1 MATGIET
8 AGLILAAFPL
18 VISALEH
25 YENGFQVIREWIR
38 FKGEFAAFLNALIRQ
53 RIFFRQNIEELLGP
67 IVASEYEMS
76 VLLDNPGGK
85 AWADETLNAR
95 LRQRLPGKYE
105 YESYATTVSYILETL
120 HKLKDKLK
128 IVEDRPLWVE
138 HASSSGRLKL
148 EYEMKR
154 IMYTLSRKRRDKLMS
169 QLERHNNE
177 IQTLLGNSERLEP
190 MRKKRRS
197 PITRYFHQIRDQAHN
212 LHAALIHAWRCDES
226 PTHTAKLFLDKR
238 VRPDEDGGH
247 EIEDPTCITF
257 NVIFAHVGKGLA
269 NKSARDSASDWCA
282 AKIELMDIDPKA
294 EYKESPSPSKGDSRS
309 LADCT
314 SQHSSNVTSLGT
326 VSSGSGDRRVSFVTN
341 ITEPTT
347 VPSCDGAPEINDLC
361 STLGSRTSSESSM
374 GYFRDAHHRRYSL
387 SLAGPPQDR
396 FADFQKTITLED
408 ILGKKRSAAGQA
420 IFPRRTRLSIAVT
433 LAHSMLQLHTGPW
446 LHESWGK
453 KDICFLKDQ
462 KDTIYPE
469 HPFLVRQISTN
480 DAESKV
486 TSTATSRGCNTSLL
500 SLGILILE
508 LWFNDRIEA
517 QPFYKQYQ
525 DQEGND
531 NEYTAFNAAQKWQE
545 QAMEEAGLDLH
556 NPTRRCIYCAFG
568 AASQDLEDEELRRA
582 VYSEVVQPLEKLHSR
597 FEESC

>member
-25 YENGFQVIREWIR
+25 YENGFEVIREWIR
-38 FKGEFAAFLNALIRQ
+38 FRGEFAAFLNAMIRQ

-67 IVASEYEMS
+67 IVSSEYEMS
-76 VLLDNPGGK
+76 ILLDNPAGE
-85 AWADETLNAR
+85 AWADKTLNAR

-105 YESYATTVSYILETL
+105 YESYAMTVSYILETL

-128 IVEDRPLWVE
+128 IVKNQPFWVE

-177 IQTLLGNSERLEP
+177 IQTLLGNSDRLEP

-197 PITRYFHQIRDQAHN
+197 PITRYFNQIRDQAHN
-212 LHAALIHAWRCDES
+212 LHTALIHAWRCDES
-226 PTHTAKLFLDKR
+226 STHTAKLLLEKR
-238 VRPDEDGGH
+238 VKSDEDGGH
-247 EIEDPTCITF
+247 EIEDPTSIKF
-257 NVIFAHVGKGLA
+257 SVVFAHLGSRSSDP
-269 NKSARDSASDWCA
+269 SATQSSSDWCA
-282 AKIELMDIDPKA
+282 AKIELMDINPKV
-294 EYKESPSPSKGDSRS
+294 EHRDSSSPSGGDSRS
-309 LADCT
+309 LLDCT
-314 SQHSSNVTSLGT
+314 SQHSSNATSRGT
-326 VSSGSGDRRVSFVTN
+326 TSSGSGDRRVSFATSM
-341 ITEPTT
+341 TEPTT
-347 VPSCDGAPEINDLC
+347 VSICDGAPEISDLC
-361 STLGSRTSSESSM
+361 STLRSRRSSESSL
-374 GYFRDAHHRRYSL
+374 GYFKDAHQRRYSL
-387 SLAGPPQDR
+387 SLAGPPQDK
-396 FADFQKTITLED
+396 FADVQKITTLEN
-408 ILGKKRSAAGQA
+408 ILGKKDPTVGQA
-420 IFPRRTRLSIAVT
+420 ILLRRSRLAIAVT

-453 KDICFLKDQ
+453 KDVYFLQDQ
-462 KDTIYPE
+462 KNNIHTE
-469 HPFLVRQISTN
+469 QPFLVRQFCTGDTEPEI
-480 DAESKV
+480 ASK
-486 TSTATSRGCNTSLL
+486 TTSRGCNTSLL

-508 LWFNDRIEA
+508 LWFNERIEA

-525 DQEGND
+525 DQEGKD

-597 FEESC
+597 FEGSC